1 MGSVVTSAACGSSHG
16 LNFASDFA
24 ASSPTPADIN
34 NFSTTTHTVRL
45 SDTMRAA
52 TPQTLSWLRA
62 IVRREL
68 QVSTLSPTACRS
80 PRVRL
85 RTSAAFSAQP
95 SHTREF
101 STTSTRSQDAG
112 PSSPSSAS
120 NSAAEAAAQ
129 HLTHYAFFPKTFP
142 QGPPPTGPFAV
153 DLRALRNEFI
163 QLQAAAHPDRQPGG
177 GDKRRA
183 DALSARINEAYRT
196 LQSPLL
202 RAQHLLQLRGID
214 VAEDERLK
222 VEDPELLMEVL
233 EAREAIEEAENEEE
247 VVAMK
252 EGNEERIK
260 ESVAVLDRAFKEDDV
275 ETAKSEAVKLRYWV
289 NIKDSL
295 DAWEPGKPVVLQH

>member
-1 MGSVVTSAACGSSHG
+1 MARISPAISQCHSSTTANINIHSAT
-16 LNFASDFA
+16 
-24 ASSPTPADIN
+24 SPT
-34 NFSTTTHTVRL
+34 SHL

-68 QVSTLSPTACRS
+68 NAPTLSPIASRPS
-80 PRVRL
+80 HLRL
-85 RTSAAFSAQP
+85 RTSAALSVPVSHASA
-95 SHTREF
+95 F
-101 STTSTRSQDAG
+101 STTSIRSQDSE
-112 PSSPSSAS
+112 PSSSSSTAPAS
-120 NSAAEAAAQ
+120 AAAQ
-129 HLTHYAFFPKTFP
+129 SHTHYTFFPKTLP
-142 QGPPPTGPFAV
+142 QGPPPSGPFAI

-177 GDKRRA
+177 SDKRRA
-183 DALSARINEAYRT
+183 EALSARINEAYRT

-202 RAQHLLQLRGID
+202 RAQHLLHLRGID

-233 EAREAIEEAENEEE
+233 EAREAIEEAETEEE
-247 VVAMK
+247 VLAMK
-252 EGNEERIK
+252 ESNEEKINQ
-260 ESVAVLDRAFKEDDV
+260 SVAVLDKAFKEDDV

-295 DAWEPGKPVVLQH
+295 DSWEPGKPVVLQH